1 MIMYLNCHTF
11 YSLRYG
17 TVSVED
23 LVNKAVEMGVTTLA
37 LTDINTTSAIFDF
50 VSLCRKANIEPV
62 VGVEFRQDDELLYV
76 CLAKNTVGFAEIN
89 AFRSEYNVSKKPFPS
104 IPPIFEQVIV
114 IFPFQKGNK
123 LNDLKNYPNAKIGIR
138 LNEFTQLYQIDY
150 QDFVLL
156 QPVTFFHKKGQNIHR
171 LLRAIDKN
179 SLLSKLPKTAE
190 ANFDEQ
196 FYSPEILKTRLANF
210 PSIITNTEQI
220 LQQCSFNFD
229 FQQPKN
235 KAVYTNS
242 KADDLALL
250 KKIAYDGMVNRYG
263 TDNQEAKK
271 RIEGELKVI
280 SELSFCS
287 YFLIT
292 WDIIRYAQSRGYF
305 HIGRGSGAN
314 SIVAYCVGITDI
326 DPIELDLYFER
337 FINPNRTSPPD
348 FDIDFSWDERDEII
362 EYVFK
367 RYGENY
373 VCLLAT
379 YVTFKDRSAYREL
392 GKVFGLPKPDI
403 DALVDNRRTPQNGEY
418 LELIM
423 KYGKL
428 MEDFPNY
435 LSIHAGGI
443 MISEEP
449 LWNYTALQPMPKGF
463 PICEF
468 DMYVCEEI
476 GFAKFDVL
484 SQRGLGHIKESVD
497 IIWQNRSIHVD
508 VHAVQKFKEDPQIQ
522 AQLKS
527 HETMGCF
534 YIESPAMRQ
543 LIWKL
548 ECDNYL
554 TLVAASSIIRPGVA
568 SSGMM
573 GAFINY
579 HHNPSQVVYI
589 HPTMEELLQETYG
602 VMVYQEDV
610 IKVAHHFAG
619 LTLAEADVLRR
630 AMSGKFRSKAEFER
644 IVEQFHANCRQKGY
658 AEEVYREVWRQIE
671 SFAGYSFSK
680 AHSASYAVES
690 YQSLYLK
697 TYYPLEFMV
706 AVINNFGGFYKTEF
720 YFHEARRYGGIIVL
734 PEVNTSNYLTS
745 IEGKT
750 IYMGFVHVKSLESQ
764 TITKILEARK
774 EGVFFSFEN
783 FCKRVSLGLEQL
795 IILIWIGAFR
805 WFGEGKKELLWKAH
819 LMVNGRKMQQPVMQ
833 EMFELEELEYAL
845 PELLHSDLE
854 DAYDEYE
861 LLGFPLCSPYK
872 MLYQTPETHF
882 FAKNISVE
890 FDKTVEMLG
899 YLITLKPTWTKK
911 GERMA
916 FGYFVDEQGEYFD
929 TVHFPKSLATFPFR
943 GGGIYHLKGKIT
955 QEFGHF
961 ALQVTWMNKLPF
973 MADPRN
979 E

>member
-1 MIMYLNCHTF
+1 MYLNCHTF

-17 TVSVED
+17 TISVEE
-23 LVNKAVEMGVTTLA
+23 LVNQASVLGLKKLA
-37 LTDINTTSAIFDF
+37 LTDINSTSAVFDF
-50 VSLCRKANIEPV
+50 VSLCQQVSIEPV
-62 VGVEFRQDDELLYV
+62 IGVEFKNEDELLYV
-76 CLAKNTVGFAEIN
+76 CLAKNHQGFSQIN
-89 AFRSEYNVSKKPFPS
+89 EFRTRHHLSKQPFP
-104 IPPIFEQVIV
+104 ITPPVLEQVITIV
-114 IFPFQKGNK
+114 PFQKRTVLTNEIK
-123 LNDLKNYPNAKIGIR
+123 SRTNIKIGIR
-138 LNEFTQLYQIDY
+138 LSELNQLYKVDY
-150 QDFVLL
+150 KDFVLL
-156 QPVTFFHKKGQNIHR
+156 QPVTFLNKVGFNIHR

-179 SLLSKLPKTAE
+179 TLLSKLSKSSE
-190 ANFDEQ
+190 AQPDEV
-196 FYSPEILKTRLANF
+196 FHHPEELYARLKNYSE
-210 PSIITNTEQI
+210 IITNTEAV
-220 LQQCSFNFD
+220 LAQCSFEFD
-229 FQQPKN
+229 YQKPKN
-235 KAVYTNS
+235 KQVYTTS
-242 KADDLALL
+242 LADDLAFL
-250 KKIAYDGMVNRYG
+250 KKITYDGLVNRYG
-263 TDNQEAKK
+263 LENKEAIK
-271 RIEGELKVI
+271 RIENELKVI
-280 SELSFCS
+280 SELHFCS

-314 SIVAYCVGITDI
+314 SIVAYCMGITDV

-337 FINPNRTSPPD
+337 FINPSRTSPPD

-362 EYVFK
+362 DYIFK
-367 RYGENY
+367 RYGANH

-392 GKVFGLPKPDI
+392 GKVFGLPKSEI
-403 DALVDNRRTPQNGEY
+403 DELVLNLRTASNHQY
-418 LELIM
+418 TDLIL

-449 LWNYTALQPMPKGF
+449 LSHYTALEPMPKGF

-476 GFAKFDVL
+476 GFSKFDVL

-497 IIWQNRSIHVD
+497 IIWKNRQVNVD
-508 VHAVQKFKEDPQIQ
+508 VHAIQKFKNDQRIQ
-522 AQLKS
+522 EQLRS

-548 ECDNYL
+548 CCDNYL

-573 GAFINY
+573 GAYIRY
-579 HHNPSQVVYI
+579 HHKPSEVVYI
-589 HPTMEELLQETYG
+589 HPKMRELLEETYG

-630 AMSGKFRSKAEFER
+630 AMSGKFRSKAEFEK
-644 IVEQFHANCRQKGY
+644 IVQKFHQNCEEKGY
-658 AEEVYREVWRQIE
+658 TPSVYKEVWRQIE

-706 AVINNFGGFYKTEF
+706 AVINNFGGFYRTEF
-720 YFHEARRYGGIIVL
+720 YVHEAKRYGGNIEL
-734 PEVNTSNYLTS
+734 PEINSSNYTT
-745 IEGKT
+745 T
-750 IYMGFVHVKSLESQ
+750 IHGNTIFLGFIHIKSLEQ
-764 TITKILEARK
+764 KLVNTILEERK
-774 EGVFFSFEN
+774 NGHFFSFEH
-783 FCKRVSLGLEQL
+783 FCKRIPATLEQL
-795 IILIWIGAFR
+795 IILIRIGAFR
-805 WFGEGKKELLWKAH
+805 SFGEGKKELMWKAH
-819 LMVNGRKMQQPVMQ
+819 LMVNGRKLQATVCDL
-833 EMFELEELEYAL
+833 FEVEESDYTL
-845 PELLHSDLE
+845 PTLLHTDLE

-861 LLGFPLCSPYK
+861 LLGFPVSSPFK
-872 MLYQTPETHF
+872 MLNARIPTQY
-882 FAKNISVE
+882 FAKNLHLGFNKIIE
-890 FDKTVEMLG
+890 IIG
-899 YLITLKPTWTKK
+899 YLITVKPTRTKK

-916 FGYFVDEQGEYFD
+916 FGYFLDEYGEYFD
-929 TVHFPKSLATFPFR
+929 TVHFPKSYQTYPFR
-943 GGGIYHLKGKIT
+943 GSGIYHLKGKVT
-955 QEFGHF
+955 EEFGHF
-961 ALQVTWMNKLPF
+961 ALQVNSMNKLPF

-979 E
+979 G

>member
-1 MIMYLNCHTF
+1 MYLNCRTF

-17 TVSVED
+17 AISVEE
-23 LVNKAVEMGVTTLA
+23 LVNQASVLGLKKLA
-37 LTDINTTSAIFDF
+37 LTDINSTSAVFDF
-50 VSLCRKANIEPV
+50 VSLCQQVSIEPV
-62 VGVEFRQDDELLYV
+62 IGVEFKNEDELLYV
-76 CLAKNTVGFAEIN
+76 CLAQNHQGFAQIN
-89 AFRSEYNVSKKPFPS
+89 EFRTRHHLSKQPFPI
-104 IPPIFEQVIV
+104 IPPVLEQVITIV
-114 IFPFQKGNK
+114 PFQKRTLLTNEIK
-123 LNDLKNYPNAKIGIR
+123 SRLDVKIGIR
-138 LNEFTQLYQIDY
+138 LSELNQLYKIDY
-150 QDFVLL
+150 KDFVLL
-156 QPVTFFHKKGQNIHR
+156 QPVTFLNKVGFNIHR

-179 SLLSKLPKTAE
+179 TLLSKLSKSSE
-190 ANFDEQ
+190 AQPDEA
-196 FYSPEILKTRLANF
+196 FYRPEELYARLQNY
-210 PSIITNTEQI
+210 PEIITNTEAV
-220 LQQCSFNFD
+220 LAQCSFEFD
-229 FQQPKN
+229 YQKPKN
-235 KAVYTNS
+235 KQVYTTS
-242 KADDLALL
+242 RADDLAFL
-250 KKIAYDGMVNRYG
+250 KKITYDGLVNRYG
-263 TDNQEAKK
+263 LENKEAIK
-271 RIEGELKVI
+271 RIENELKVI
-280 SELSFCS
+280 SELHFCS

-314 SIVAYCVGITDI
+314 SIVAYCMGITDV

-337 FINPNRTSPPD
+337 FINPSRTSPPD

-362 EYVFK
+362 DYVFK
-367 RYGENY
+367 RYGANH

-392 GKVFGLPKPDI
+392 GKVFGLPKSEI
-403 DALVDNRRTPQNGEY
+403 DELVLNLRTASNHQY
-418 LELIM
+418 TDLIL

-449 LWNYTALQPMPKGF
+449 LSYYTALEPMPKGF

-476 GFAKFDVL
+476 GFSKFDVL

-497 IIWQNRSIHVD
+497 IIWKNRQVNVD
-508 VHAVQKFKEDPQIQ
+508 VHAIQKFKNDQRIQ
-522 AQLKS
+522 EQLRS

-548 ECDNYL
+548 SCDNYL

-573 GAFINY
+573 GAYIRY
-579 HHNPSQVVYI
+579 HHKPSEVVYI
-589 HPTMEELLQETYG
+589 HPKMRELLEETYG

-630 AMSGKFRSKAEFER
+630 AMSGKFRSKAEFEK
-644 IVEQFHANCRQKGY
+644 IVQKFHQNCEEKGY
-658 AEEVYREVWRQIE
+658 TPSVYKEVWRQIE

-706 AVINNFGGFYKTEF
+706 AVINNFGGFYRTEF
-720 YFHEARRYGGIIVL
+720 YVHEAKRYGGNIEL
-734 PEVNTSNYLTS
+734 PEINSSNYTT
-745 IEGKT
+745 T
-750 IYMGFVHVKSLESQ
+750 IHGNTIFLGFIHIKSLEQ
-764 TITKILEARK
+764 KLVNTILEERK
-774 EGVFFSFEN
+774 NGHFFSFEH
-783 FCKRVSLGLEQL
+783 FCKRVPATLEQL
-795 IILIWIGAFR
+795 IILIRIGAFR
-805 WFGEGKKELLWKAH
+805 SFGEGKKELMWKAH
-819 LMVNGRKMQQPVMQ
+819 LMVNGRKLQPTVCDL
-833 EMFELEELEYAL
+833 FEVEESDYTL
-845 PELLHSDLE
+845 PTLLHTDLE

-861 LLGFPLCSPYK
+861 LLGFPVSSPFK
-872 MLYQTPETHF
+872 MLNERIPTQH
-882 FAKNISVE
+882 FAKNLHLG
-890 FDKTVEMLG
+890 FNKTIEIVG
-899 YLITLKPTWTKK
+899 YLITVKPTRTKK

-916 FGYFVDEQGEYFD
+916 FGYFLDEYGEYFD
-929 TVHFPKSLATFPFR
+929 TVHFPKSYQTYPFR
-943 GGGIYHLKGKIT
+943 GSGIYHLKGKVT
-955 QEFGHF
+955 EEFGHF
-961 ALQVTWMNKLPF
+961 ALQVNMMNKLPF

-979 E
+979 G

>member
-1 MIMYLNCHTF
+1 MYLNCHTF

-17 TVSVED
+17 TISIED
-23 LVNKAVEMGVTTLA
+23 LVNKAVEMGVRKLA
-37 LTDINTTSAIFDF
+37 LTDINTTSAVFDF
-50 VSLCRKANIEPV
+50 VTLCKKSNIEPII
-62 VGVEFRQDDELLYV
+62 GVEFRQEDELLYV
-76 CLAKNTVGFAEIN
+76 CLAKNHLGFAEIN
-89 AFRSEYNVSKKPFPS
+89 AFRSHYDLAKKDFPA
-104 IPPIFEQVIV
+104 IPPVFNEVII
-114 IFPFQKGNK
+114 IFPFLQRSK
-123 LNDLKNYPNAKIGIR
+123 LKDYPKAKIGIR
-138 LNEFTQLYQIDY
+138 LNELTQLYKIDY
-150 QDFVLL
+150 QGFVLL
-156 QPVTFFHKKGQNIHR
+156 QPLTFFNKTGHNIHR

-190 ANFDEQ
+190 ANLDEQ
-196 FYSPEILKTRLANF
+196 FYPPEILQKKLENF
-210 PSIITNTEQI
+210 PVIIANTEQI
-220 LQQCSFNFD
+220 LEACSFEFNF
-229 FQQPKN
+229 QKPKN
-235 KAVYTNS
+235 KEIYTNS

-263 TDNQEAKK
+263 ADNQEAKK

-280 SELSFCS
+280 NELSFCS

-362 EYVFK
+362 DYVFK
-367 RYGENY
+367 RYGADY

-392 GKVFGLPKPDI
+392 GKVFGLPKAEI

-418 LELIM
+418 LDLIM

-449 LWNYTALQPMPKGF
+449 LFNYTALQPMPKGF

-468 DMYVCEEI
+468 DMYVCEDI
-476 GFAKFDVL
+476 GFSKFDVL

-497 IIWQNRSIHVD
+497 IIWQNRSINID
-508 VHAVQKFKEDPQIQ
+508 IHAVQKFKDDPQIQ

-527 HETMGCF
+527 HESMGCF

-573 GAFINY
+573 GAFIKY
-579 HHNPSQVVYI
+579 HHKPSEVVYI
-589 HPTMEELLQETYG
+589 HPKMKELLEETYG

-644 IVEQFHANCRQKGY
+644 IIEQFHANCQAKGY
-658 AEEVYREVWRQIE
+658 PEEVYREVWRQIE

-706 AVINNFGGFYKTEF
+706 AVINNFGGFYRTEF
-720 YFHEARRYGGIIVL
+720 YFHEAKRHGAIIEL
-734 PEVNTSNYLTS
+734 PDVNLSEYMTS
-745 IEGKT
+745 ICGK
-750 IYMGFVHVKSLESQ
+750 IIFMGFIHLKSLEIN
-764 TITKILEARK
+764 TVKKIIQERK

-783 FCKRVSLGLEQL
+783 FCKRVPLGLEQL
-795 IILIWIGAFR
+795 IILIRIGAFR
-805 WFGEGKKELLWKAH
+805 WLGEGKKELLWKAH
-819 LMVNGRKMQQPVMQ
+819 LMVNGRKMQLAMN
-833 EMFELEELEYAL
+833 EIFEIEEINHSL
-845 PELLHSDLE
+845 PELIHSALE

-861 LLGFPLCSPYK
+861 LLGFSLCSPFK
-872 MLYQTPETHF
+872 MLYHKPETHY
-882 FAKNISVE
+882 FAKNLPSGLG
-890 FDKTVEMLG
+890 KMVEMLG
-899 YLITLKPTWTKK
+899 YLITLKTTWTKK

-929 TVHFPKSLATFPFR
+929 TVHFPKSFDTFPFR
-943 GGGIYHLKGKIT
+943 GGGIYHMKGKVT
-955 QEFGHF
+955 EEFGHF

-973 MADPRN
+973 TADPRN
-979 E
+979 G